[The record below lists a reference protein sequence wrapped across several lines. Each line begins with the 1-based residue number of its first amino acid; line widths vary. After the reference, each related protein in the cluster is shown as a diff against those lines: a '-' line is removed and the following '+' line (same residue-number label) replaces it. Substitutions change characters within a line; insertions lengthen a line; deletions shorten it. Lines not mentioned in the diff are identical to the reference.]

1 MGELVSV
8 RVQKEAAEQVRTF
21 SRRSELEV
29 KMDILRV
36 VCEGCKKP
44 TQIMY
49 KANLSWVAL
58 QEHFRSLVGGGL
70 LHEIK
75 SGKRVEYELT
85 AAGLSVLQ
93 DYRKLTNTMK
103 QSIATSTLPAF

>member
-8 RVQKEAAEQVRTF
+8 RVQSENPEQARTF

-36 VCEGCKKP
+36 VCEECRKP

-58 QEHFRSLVGGGL
+58 QEHFKTLVAGGL
-70 LHEIK
+70 LQEIK

-93 DYRKLTNTMK
+93 DYRKLTNTMR
-103 QSIATSTLPAF
+103 QSVSTRPSF

>member
-1 MGELVSV
+1 MERLVSV
-8 RVQKEAAEQVRTF
+8 GVQREDAEQMRTF

-58 QEHFRSLVGGGL
+58 QEHFKSLVAGSL
-70 LHEIK
+70 LHEVK
-75 SGKRVEYELT
+75 AGKRIEYELT
-85 AAGLSVLQ
+85 SAGLSVLQ
-93 DYRKLTNTMK
+93 DYRKLTNSMK
-103 QSIATSTLPAF
+103 LSVSTAPLF